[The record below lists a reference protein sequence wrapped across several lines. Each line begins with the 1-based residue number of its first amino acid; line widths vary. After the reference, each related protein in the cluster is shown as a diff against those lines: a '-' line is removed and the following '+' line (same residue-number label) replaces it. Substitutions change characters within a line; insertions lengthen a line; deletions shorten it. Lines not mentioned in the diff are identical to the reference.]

1 MIHGAASRF
10 ERTLAEV
17 QRVANLAAE
26 LRCRVK
32 ELFFLALEQI
42 LTILSVVVIVTLVL
56 LRSISARRRARRRGC
71 PAALLVFRPG
81 RLLLLLLMV
90 EEAAEDGIAGQDAT
104 RAHRLVDPS
113 RHLEHAV
120 PIASIYDQVEDL
132 RVGQA
137 HALGFQLADDL
148 KELVCA
154 EELLFLVLLPERAAP
169 HVDPA
174 QVHVGALV
182 SPILRDVRVV
192 EPGAAVDLLPRG
204 VHSAAAR
211 LVGARL
217 LAVAV
222 AFELGHE
229 VLIERW
235 QDPVVELADLG
246 RGNLRTA
253 ETHRAF
259 NRLDMLEWEQ
269 GHRDFAA
276 LGLGRLLDLSSHLAY
291 SVVAL
296 LLLSGAAIV

>member
-1 MIHGAASRF
+1 MIHGAAGRF
-10 ERTLAEV
+10 ERALAEV

-26 LRCRVK
+26 LRGRVK

-42 LTILSVVVIVTLVL
+42 LAILSVVVIVTLVL
-56 LRSISARRRARRRGC
+56 LRSVPARRGARRRGC

-137 HALGFQLADDL
+137 HALGFQLADYL
-148 KELVCA
+148 QELVCA
-154 EELLFLVLLPERAAP
+154 EELLFLILLPEGAAP

-235 QDPVVELADLG
+235 QDPVVELAEG

-253 ETHRAF
+253 EAHRAF
-259 NRLDMLEWEQ
+259 NLDMLEWEQ

-276 LGLGRLLDLSSHLAY
+276 LGLDRLLDLSSHLAY

-296 LLLSGAAIV
+296 LFLPGAAIV

>member
-1 MIHGAASRF
+1 M
-10 ERTLAEV
+10 
-17 QRVANLAAE
+17 
-26 LRCRVK
+26 
-32 ELFFLALEQI
+32 
-42 LTILSVVVIVTLVL
+42 
-56 LRSISARRRARRRGC
+56 
-71 PAALLVFRPG
+71 
-81 RLLLLLLMV
+81 
-90 EEAAEDGIAGQDAT
+90 
-104 RAHRLVDPS
+104 
-113 RHLEHAV
+113 
-120 PIASIYDQVEDL
+120 
-132 RVGQA
+132 
-137 HALGFQLADDL
+137 
-148 KELVCA
+148 
-154 EELLFLVLLPERAAP
+154 
-169 HVDPA
+169 
-174 QVHVGALV
+174 HVGALV

-204 VHSAAAR
+204 VHSAAAC

-259 NRLDMLEWEQ
+259 NRDMLEWEQ

-296 LLLSGAAIV
+296 LFLPGAAIV